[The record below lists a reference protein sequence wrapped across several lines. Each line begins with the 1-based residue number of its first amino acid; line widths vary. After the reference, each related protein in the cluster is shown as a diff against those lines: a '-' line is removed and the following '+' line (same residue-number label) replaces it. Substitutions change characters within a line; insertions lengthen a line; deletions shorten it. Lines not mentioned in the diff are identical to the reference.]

1 MTETQKDKIKNM
13 RMKGLGYGTIARE
26 LGLKSE
32 TVKSHCRRNG
42 MAAKDKKRM
51 TQLAESGIRYCRNCG
66 TEVPQNSKRKPKV
79 FCCDTCRQ
87 RWWNAHADQI
97 NRKAIY
103 KIKCLNCGKEFEVY
117 GNKHRKYC
125 CHECYIQH
133 RFGVQA

>member
-1 MTETQKDKIKNM
+1 MTEPQKEKIRIM
-13 RMKGLGYGTIARE
+13 RIKGVGYGTIAKT

-32 TVKSHCRRNG
+32 TVKSYCRRHG
-42 MAAKDKKRM
+42 MASKDKVRM
-51 TQLAESGIRYCRNCG
+51 ETLTKPEIGHCRNCG
-66 TEVPQNSKRKPKV
+66 VPVAQDPKRKYKV

-87 RWWNAHADQI
+87 RWWNKHPDQI

-103 KIKCLNCGKEFEVY
+103 RIRCLNCGKDFEVY

-133 RFGVQA
+133 RFGAEA